1 MTRNFAENS
10 CQEYVTELL
19 SSTLKDTAICLRV
32 GEQERE
38 RKHVEDQE
46 SDSSWAALYRC
57 GESCSIGMIN

>member
-19 SSTLKDTAICLRV
+19 SSTLKDTAIWLRV

-38 RKHVEDQE
+38 STWKTKRERERVTLPGRLFIDVVNR
-46 SDSSWAALYRC
+46 AALA
-57 GESCSIGMIN
+57 